1 MKKTIEKLRL
11 REIYDGAFSAEKIN
25 NYPNHYIA
33 LDSEKRLV
41 LLLRSATSVEK
52 TILNSRG
59 KYLNIFYDEVCE
71 VRTLTGIVEEKFTI
85 LNLMS
90 SDLFLEE
97 LFLKIV
103 QDLLEIL
110 GNNPSLE
117 IIQKSIQSVKDIFSN
132 LLRKLSK
139 EELGLWGE
147 LFIINLAND
156 PKFLINCWHI
166 RPDDTFDFNAENFIL
181 EIKTTLKSE
190 RIHAFSLTQLNKN
203 IELNVIVCSIMTS
216 QIELGISVQDLISE
230 IRDKI
235 PLEYRIKFDE
245 KLTFNYGASLLEF
258 NSKFDYHYAKN
269 SLLFF
274 ESFRIPK
281 INSGEIDIGVSN
293 IKFYSTLEKID
304 AFDVNTLKEDLFR
317 FVN

>member
-1 MKKTIEKLRL
+1 MKKIIEELRS
-11 REIYDGAFSAEKIN
+11 REIHEGSFSAEKID

-33 LDSEKRLV
+33 LDSEKKIV
-41 LLLRSATSVEK
+41 LLLRSENSTQN
-52 TILNSRG
+52 TLLNSRG
-59 KYLNIFYDEVCE
+59 KYLNIFYNEVCE
-71 VRTLTGIVEEKFTI
+71 VRTLNGIEEERFTI

-90 SDLFLEE
+90 NDLFLEE

-110 GNNPSLE
+110 GNYPSLDA
-117 IIQKSIQSVKDIFSN
+117 IQNSIQSVKDIFSN

-147 LFIINLAND
+147 LFIINTSNN
-156 PKFLINCWHI
+156 PKFLIDCWHL
-166 RPDDTFDFNAENFIL
+166 RPNDTFDFNAEDFKL

-190 RIHAFSLTQLNKN
+190 RIHSFSLAQVNKN

-230 IRDKI
+230 IRNKI

-245 KLTFNYGASLLEF
+245 KLTFNYGASLFDF
-258 NSKFDYHYAKN
+258 NSKFDSHYAN
-269 SLLFF
+269 ISLLFF
-274 ESFRIPK
+274 ESCRIPK
-281 INSGEIDIGVSN
+281 INSEGIDIGVSN

-304 AFDVNTLKEDLFR
+304 VFDFNTIKKNLFN
-317 FVN
+317 FIN